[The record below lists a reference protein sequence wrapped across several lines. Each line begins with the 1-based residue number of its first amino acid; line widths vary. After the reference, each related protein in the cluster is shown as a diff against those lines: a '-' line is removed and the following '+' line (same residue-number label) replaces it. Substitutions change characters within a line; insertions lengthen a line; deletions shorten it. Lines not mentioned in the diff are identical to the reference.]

1 MGLAPYGNPNS
12 NQTQKFI
19 SIIKNKL
26 VDVNED
32 GSIWLNQKYFN
43 YATGLKMVDDKKW
56 KRLFGFER
64 RTEKKR

>member
-1 MGLAPYGNPNS
+1 MGLCPIRNPNS

-32 GSIWLNQKYFN
+32 GSIWLNQN
-43 YATGLKMVDDKKW
+43 ILIMQPD
-56 KRLFGFER
+56 
-64 RTEKKR
+64 